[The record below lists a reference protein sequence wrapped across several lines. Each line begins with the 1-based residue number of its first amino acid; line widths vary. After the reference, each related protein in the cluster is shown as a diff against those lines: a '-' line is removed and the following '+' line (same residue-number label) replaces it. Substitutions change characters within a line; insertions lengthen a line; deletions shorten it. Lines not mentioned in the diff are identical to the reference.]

1 MVILKLYVQIGW
13 YQNNIGFLKWAP
25 KDIKDIVNVGTKAI
39 ELGEFWTGKL
49 NYEAN
54 WWCLLYQ
61 KMKLFF
67 FFFLLCKKINKN
79 EANWWSAGWFKYWPT
94 KTKLFN

>member
-13 YQNNIGFLKWAP
+13 YQNIGFLKWAP

-61 KMKLFF
+61 KRTQLIGDRLDDSNIGPQRLNYLTYKVTSL
-67 FFFLLCKKINKN
+67 
-79 EANWWSAGWFKYWPT
+79 
-94 KTKLFN
+94 